1 MLNVELFFYYIF
13 EVDVFHE
20 EDAGVGH
27 VFAPEKFAHGF
38 AGAPDFDLDLR
49 SG

>member
-1 MLNVELFFYYIF
+1 MLNVELLIYDVL

-27 VFAPEKFAHGF
+27 IFAPEKFAHGF
-38 AGAPDFDLDLR
+38 AGAPDFYFDLR
-49 SG
+49 SR